1 MFFTLSRLSNED
13 EFQAISSPWLDQ
25 TDDETK
31 YKCVFAHTTNGP
43 YLLHA
48 YVNKPSKKLIF
59 DLSQNAETVIRLVWR
74 ENIDDFS
81 KIAIDDSK
89 YYSESQ
95 FARDKGS
102 RLFSSMVINLTNGQK
117 KYLLEF
123 DETDPVN
130 PRNNLFEVIQQ
141 NRYFDL
147 DYVKDKNEGF
157 NYFLELDNK
166 TNERIKVD

>member
-1 MFFTLSRLSNED
+1 M
-13 EFQAISSPWLDQ
+13 
-25 TDDETK
+25 
-31 YKCVFAHTTNGP
+31 FAHSSNGP

-48 YVNKPSKKLIF
+48 YINKPTKKLIF
-59 DLSQNAETVIRLVWR
+59 DLSQTQEHSIRLVWR

-81 KIAIDDSK
+81 KVSIDDSK

-102 RLFSSMVINLTNGQK
+102 KLFSSMVINLTNGQK

-123 DETDPVN
+123 DETDPID
-130 PRNNLFEVIQQ
+130 PKNNLFEVIQQ
-141 NRYFDL
+141 NRYFNL
-147 DYVKDKNEGF
+147 DYVSDKNEGF

-166 TNERIKVD
+166 TNQRIQIDQELTSTLENFFQLQREFA